1 VLQVRVFRLTAAA
14 MLIPCAL
21 LLTGCARAPLAHT
34 CSATDKHFIGTT
46 QTNMDMLGYWSSNL
60 QTGEA
65 KPSEVIRETKAA
77 VVRLTA
83 TNPTDPSLAQ
93 TRQIVR
99 AMLVE
104 YSRAVAAQAKN
115 RAAGP
120 HVMRAYGLAN
130 FAHDVLL
137 QAEPALAS
145 KGCNV
150 ATLL

>member
-1 VLQVRVFRLTAAA
+1 LHVRVLRLTAAA
-14 MLIPCAL
+14 MLILCAL

-65 KPSEVIRETKAA
+65 QPSEVIRETKAA
-77 VVRLTA
+77 VVRVTN

-99 AMLVE
+99 VMLVE
-104 YSRAVAAQAKN
+104 YWRAIAAQSEHGS
-115 RAAGP
+115 AGK
-120 HVMRAYGLAN
+120 HMMRAYGLAN

-137 QAEPALAS
+137 QAEPALQS

-150 ATLL
+150 STLL

>member
-1 VLQVRVFRLTAAA
+1 

-34 CSATDKHFIGTT
+34 CSVTDKHFIGTT

-77 VVRLTA
+77 VIRVTA

-99 AMLVE
+99 VMLAE
-104 YSRAVAAQAKN
+104 YLRAIQAQSHNKQ
-115 RAAGP
+115 AGV
-120 HVMRAYGLAN
+120 HMMRAYGLAN
-130 FAHDVLL
+130 FAHEVLQ

-145 KGCNV
+145 KGCDV
-150 ATLL
+150 APLL